1 MPRFV
6 PHRIQPPAR
15 PGMTPELHNFFRQL
29 LHQAINSGIQS
40 AFRKLP
46 LVWVL
51 LLVAVLIGVAVYFK
65 LY

>member
-1 MPRFV
+1 
-6 PHRIQPPAR
+6 
-15 PGMTPELHNFFRQL
+15 MTPELRNFFRQL

-40 AFRKLP
+40 AFWKLP